1 MGIFHEIEYHF
12 CAKKSCNWLVV
23 VVVDVCIDTIIDMCV
38 MKSKKYHEKKG
49 ENGLEELAECQ
60 FYYYY
65 CIRSRLNQ
73 ENFTNALM
81 KFLEIKENSVVALMS
96 YLIGTRAK
104 WRNGTASVCD
114 PLKCTR

>member
-1 MGIFHEIEYHF
+1 
-12 CAKKSCNWLVV
+12 
-23 VVVDVCIDTIIDMCV
+23 MCV

-104 WRNGTASVCD
+104 WRNGTAPVCD

>member
-12 CAKKSCNWLVV
+12 CPKKSCNWLVV

-38 MKSKKYHEKKG
+38 MKSKKYHEEKG

-65 CIRSRLNQ
+65 RI
-73 ENFTNALM
+73 
-81 KFLEIKENSVVALMS
+81 
-96 YLIGTRAK
+96 
-104 WRNGTASVCD
+104 
-114 PLKCTR
+114 